1 MTTLI
6 AYLAAVAALA
16 FGVGVV
22 VTRQSVHTALS
33 LLGNILS
40 LAVLF
45 LTYQAQ
51 FLAFVEV
58 AVYAGAIL
66 VLFLFV
72 ITMLAAGKEGGRD
85 LYGPALPGQ
94 IVSGI
99 GVAALSAAAILLAF
113 FRSGFTQASSH
124 ALFKGYGTVQQIG
137 IGLFTHDILAFELT
151 APVLLAAVVGVVILA
166 REKHE
171 RPEHRTG
178 EPDES
183 GKGVA

>member
-6 AYLAAVAALA
+6 AYLAAFGALA

-22 VTRQSVHTALS
+22 VTRQSVHTAIS
-33 LLGNILS
+33 LLGNILC

-66 VLFLFV
+66 ILFLFV
-72 ITMLAAGKEGGRD
+72 ITMLAAGKDGGRD
-85 LYGPALPGQ
+85 TYGAALPGQ
-94 IVSGI
+94 IAA
-99 GVAALSAAAILLAF
+99 GVGAAALTAIAILVAF
-113 FRSGFTQASSH
+113 FRMPVTVGAAHS
-124 ALFKGYGTVQQIG
+124 LFKGYGTVQQIG
-137 IGLFTHDILAFELT
+137 IGLFTHDILPFELT

-171 RPEHRTG
+171 RPVPG
-178 EPDES
+178 NGNPDEP
-183 GKGVA
+183 GKGAA